1 LNPTAEAFKS
11 FDHDPAQSFMSNLN
25 LDNEDEPKRGAS
37 RANSV
42 RFDESAIHYAH
53 GSRSSDLLPM
63 RTGSGMSSHPLT
75 ERSLSH
81 RSDGRQSSSTRTNSL
96 GLEGSR
102 LLGSVINSPMT
113 PGMPPGLLILGPVP
127 CIIRCWLSQNFSNDS
142 LLYAAICSGSYKSSV
157 DSRLIS
163 RLDFENLVQKD
174 SEGIPRIKLPVFLPE
189 ATVSQASS
197 RSNSP
202 APGLPALT
210 INFIVRNFDC
220 NDKAIKIVLGSDV
233 LRSHSADILFSQ
245 DRLSIFD
252 DERNRLT
259 IPLVRPEDDL
269 AFKSLLTTSVSPAVA
284 AKTLSLTNG
293 DATRGKVEEK
303 APEPAEPGIIGR
315 PARPP
320 GLQTDLPSSVTSVT
334 STASPPAISDY
345 PDDFSSEHTQAKSPG
360 PDHSLDN
367 GTRPEPATRQ
377 DSGGI
382 WGNWRRDSSSKADSA
397 SQSSTASGY
406 RTTTT
411 RTRGM
416 KVLRPSAKT
425 PTTSTRSFSA
435 AHPVTPGSSDTT
447 LLARRSS
454 EITGA
459 NNHNDIQQPTPTKVV
474 PMSKPSS
481 ANPVGGA
488 SAFGWLANSGPQKR
502 TTTTAE

>member
-1 LNPTAEAFKS
+1 MT
-11 FDHDPAQSFMSNLN
+11 NLH
-25 LDNEDEPKRGAS
+25 LDNDDEPKRGAS

-102 LLGSVINSPMT
+102 LLGSVINSPMIS
-113 PGMPPGLLILGPVP
+113 GIPPGLLILGPVP

-142 LLYAAICSGSYKSSV
+142 LLYAAVCSGSYKSSV

-163 RLDFENLVQKD
+163 HLQLDHLVQKD
-174 SEGIPRIKLPVFLPE
+174 GEGNPRIKLPVYLPE

-197 RSNSP
+197 RSSSP

-220 NDKAIKIVLGSDV
+220 NEKAIQILLGSDV
-233 LRSHSADILFSQ
+233 LRSHRADILFSQ

-259 IPLVRPEDDL
+259 IPFVRPEDDL
-269 AFKSLLTTSVSPAVA
+269 AYKSLLTTSISPAVA
-284 AKTLSLTNG
+284 VKTLVLNNSNVTEE
-293 DATRGKVEEK
+293 GKNEELVS
-303 APEPAEPGIIGR
+303 EPTPPGIIGR

-320 GLQTDLPSSVTSVT
+320 SLQTDLPASRT
-334 STASPPAISDY
+334 STASVTSPPGLSDHIDHL
-345 PDDFSSEHTQAKSPG
+345 DDTSSEHTHAKSSE
-360 PDHSLDN
+360 PDHPLDN
-367 GTRPEPATRQ
+367 EGRPEPPARQ

-382 WGNWRRDSSSKADSA
+382 WGNWRRDSNAKTDSA

-406 RTTTT
+406 KST
-411 RTRGM
+411 RSSRSM
-416 KVLRPSAKT
+416 KVLRPSKT
-425 PTTSTRSFSA
+425 PTSASSRSFSA
-435 AHPVTPGSSDTT
+435 AHPISGSDSTP
-447 LLARRSS
+447 LARRSS
-454 EITGA
+454 EIMGTNGQDMTQ
-459 NNHNDIQQPTPTKVV
+459 HTPAKVV
-474 PMSKPSS
+474 SGSASKPTS

-488 SAFGWLANSGPQKR
+488 SAFGWLANAGQQKR
-502 TTTTAE
+502 ATTTAE